1 MSEKN
6 TKNVGRKSSYVLF
19 ERKMTRKMLSLVL
32 IAIGAVFLLRE
43 LIRGRFGDAV
53 VAFLTGVFRLDYSD
67 ALYIYEAIFRQN
79 LDSIIAAA
87 IILSLIAVFRFSL
100 RRVRASFDEISAGCD
115 ALLDEKTEL
124 ITLSPELGFLELK
137 LNESKT
143 ILEKRERDAREAE
156 QRKND
161 LVVYLAHDIRTPLT
175 SVIGYLELL
184 KEAPDLPVEQR
195 AKYLS
200 ITLDKAYRLE
210 QLINEFFEITRFNL
224 QSIPLNRENIHLSY
238 MLLQMAE
245 EFYPILTPGGK
256 SVRLD
261 VPEDLSLYGDPD
273 KLARVF
279 NNILK
284 NAAAYSYPDTVIE
297 IRARQER
304 NAVRITFTNQGP
316 QIPEAQ
322 LNAIFE
328 KFYRLDSARS
338 SSTGGAG
345 LRLAIAKEIVTAH
358 KGTISASSGP
368 EGTVFTI
375 ELPESP
381 AAPPQGEGPARAGA
395 AVSK

>member
-53 VAFLTGVFRLDYSD
+53 VAFLTGVFHLDYSD
-67 ALYIYEAIFRQN
+67 ALYIYEATFRDH
-79 LDSIIAAA
+79 LDGIIAGA
-87 IILSLIAVFRFSL
+87 IILSLIVVFRFSL
-100 RRVRASFDEISAGCD
+100 RWVREYFDEISAGCD

-124 ITLSPELGFLELK
+124 ITLSPEMGFLELK

-279 NNILK
+279 NNLLK

-345 LRLAIAKEIVTAH
+345 LGLAIAKEIVTAH

-381 AAPPQGEGPARAGA
+381 AAPPQEEAPARAGA

>member
-1 MSEKN
+1 
-6 TKNVGRKSSYVLF
+6 
-19 ERKMTRKMLSLVL
+19 MTRKMLSLVL

-87 IILSLIAVFRFSL
+87 IILSLIVVFRFSL
-100 RRVRASFDEISAGCD
+100 RWVREYFDEISAGCD

-184 KEAPDLPVEQR
+184 KEAPDLPIEQR

-297 IRARQER
+297 IRARQEE
-304 NAVRITFTNQGP
+304 NGVRITFTNQGP

-345 LRLAIAKEIVTAH
+345 LGLAIAKEIVTAH
-358 KGTISASSGP
+358 QGTISASSGP

-375 ELPESP
+375 ELPGSP
-381 AAPPQGEGPARAGA
+381 AAPPQEEGHARAGA

>member
-87 IILSLIAVFRFSL
+87 IILSLIVVFRFSL
-100 RRVRASFDEISAGCD
+100 RWVREYFDEISAGCD

-184 KEAPDLPVEQR
+184 KEAPDLPIEQR

-297 IRARQER
+297 IRARQEE
-304 NAVRITFTNQGP
+304 NGVRITFTNQGP

-345 LRLAIAKEIVTAH
+345 LGLAIAKEIVTAH
-358 KGTISASSGP
+358 QGTISASSGP

-375 ELPESP
+375 ELPGSP
-381 AAPPQGEGPARAGA
+381 AAPPQEEGHARAGA

>member
-53 VAFLTGVFRLDYSD
+53 VAFLTGVFHLDYSD
-67 ALYIYEAIFRQN
+67 ALYIYEATFRDH
-79 LDSIIAAA
+79 LGGIIAGA
-87 IILSLIAVFRFSL
+87 IILSLIVVFRFSL
-100 RRVRASFDEISAGCD
+100 RWVREYFDEISAGCD

-124 ITLSPELGFLELK
+124 ITLSPEMGFLELK

-345 LRLAIAKEIVTAH
+345 LGLAIAKEIVTAH

-381 AAPPQGEGPARAGA
+381 AAPPQEESPAHAGA

>member
-53 VAFLTGVFRLDYSD
+53 VAFLTGVFHLDYSD
-67 ALYIYEAIFRQN
+67 ALYIYEATFRDH
-79 LDSIIAAA
+79 LDGIIAGA
-87 IILSLIAVFRFSL
+87 IILSLIVVFRFSL
-100 RRVRASFDEISAGCD
+100 RWVREYFDEISAGCD

-124 ITLSPELGFLELK
+124 ITLSPEMGFLELK

-245 EFYPILTPGGK
+245 EFYPILSPGGK

-328 KFYRLDSARS
+328 KFYRLDSTRS

-345 LRLAIAKEIVTAH
+345 LGLAIAKEIVTAH

-381 AAPPQGEGPARAGA
+381 AAPPQEENPAHAGA

>member
-87 IILSLIAVFRFSL
+87 IILSLIVVFRFSL
-100 RRVRASFDEISAGCD
+100 RWVREYFDEISAGCD

-124 ITLSPELGFLELK
+124 ITLSPEMGFLELK

-345 LRLAIAKEIVTAH
+345 LGLAIAKEIVTAH

-381 AAPPQGEGPARAGA
+381 AAPPQEEAPARAGA

>member
-67 ALYIYEAIFRQN
+67 ALYIYEATFRDH
-79 LDSIIAAA
+79 LDGIIAGA
-87 IILSLIAVFRFSL
+87 IILSLIVVFRFSL
-100 RRVRASFDEISAGCD
+100 RWVREYFDEISAGCD

-124 ITLSPELGFLELK
+124 ITLSPEMGFLELK

-184 KEAPDLPVEQR
+184 KEAPDLPIEQR

-345 LRLAIAKEIVTAH
+345 LGLAIAKEIVTAH

-375 ELPESP
+375 KLPESP
-381 AAPPQGEGPARAGA
+381 AAPPQEEAPARAGA

>member
-53 VAFLTGVFRLDYSD
+53 VAFLTGVFHLDYSD
-67 ALYIYEAIFRQN
+67 ALYIYEATFRDH
-79 LDSIIAAA
+79 LDGIIAGA
-87 IILSLIAVFRFSL
+87 IILSLIVVFRFSL
-100 RRVRASFDEISAGCD
+100 RWVREYFDEISAGCD

-124 ITLSPELGFLELK
+124 ITLSPEMGFLELK

-345 LRLAIAKEIVTAH
+345 LGLAIAKEIVTAH

-375 ELPESP
+375 ELPGSP
-381 AAPPQGEGPARAGA
+381 AAPPQEEAPARAGA

>member
-1 MSEKN
+1 M
-6 TKNVGRKSSYVLF
+6 
-19 ERKMTRKMLSLVL
+19 
-32 IAIGAVFLLRE
+32 
-43 LIRGRFGDAV
+43 
-53 VAFLTGVFRLDYSD
+53 
-67 ALYIYEAIFRQN
+67 
-79 LDSIIAAA
+79 
-87 IILSLIAVFRFSL
+87 
-100 RRVRASFDEISAGCD
+100 
-115 ALLDEKTEL
+115 
-124 ITLSPELGFLELK
+124 
-137 LNESKT
+137 
-143 ILEKRERDAREAE
+143 
-156 QRKND
+156 
-161 LVVYLAHDIRTPLT
+161 VYLAHDIRTPLT

-345 LRLAIAKEIVTAH
+345 LGLAIAKEIVTAH

-381 AAPPQGEGPARAGA
+381 AAPPQEEGPARAGA

>member
-67 ALYIYEAIFRQN
+67 ALYIYEATFRDH
-79 LDSIIAAA
+79 LDGIIAGA
-87 IILSLIAVFRFSL
+87 IILSLIVVFRFSL
-100 RRVRASFDEISAGCD
+100 RWVREYFDEISAGCD

-124 ITLSPELGFLELK
+124 ITLSPEMGFLELK

-184 KEAPDLPVEQR
+184 KETPDLPIEQR

-345 LRLAIAKEIVTAH
+345 LGLAIAKEIVTAH

-381 AAPPQGEGPARAGA
+381 AAPPQEEGPARAGA

>member
-1 MSEKN
+1 MSEKS

-53 VAFLTGVFRLDYSD
+53 VAFLTGVFHLDYSD
-67 ALYIYEAIFRQN
+67 ALYIYEATFRDH
-79 LDSIIAAA
+79 LDGIIAGA
-87 IILSLIAVFRFSL
+87 IILSLIVVFRFSL
-100 RRVRASFDEISAGCD
+100 RWVREYFDEISAGCD

-124 ITLSPELGFLELK
+124 ITLSPEMGFLELK

-238 MLLQMAE
+238 MLMQMAE

-345 LRLAIAKEIVTAH
+345 LGLAIAKEIVTAH
-358 KGTISASSGP
+358 QGTISASSGP

-375 ELPESP
+375 ELPGSP
-381 AAPPQGEGPARAGA
+381 AAPPQEEAPARAGA

>member
-53 VAFLTGVFRLDYSD
+53 VAFLTGVFHLDYSD
-67 ALYIYEAIFRQN
+67 ALYIYEATFRDH
-79 LDSIIAAA
+79 LDGIIAGA
-87 IILSLIAVFRFSL
+87 IILSLIVVFRFSL
-100 RRVRASFDEISAGCD
+100 RWVREYFDEISAGCD

-124 ITLSPELGFLELK
+124 ITLSPEMGFLELK

-345 LRLAIAKEIVTAH
+345 LGLAIAKEIVTAH

-375 ELPESP
+375 ELPGSP
-381 AAPPQGEGPARAGA
+381 AAPPQEEGPARAGA